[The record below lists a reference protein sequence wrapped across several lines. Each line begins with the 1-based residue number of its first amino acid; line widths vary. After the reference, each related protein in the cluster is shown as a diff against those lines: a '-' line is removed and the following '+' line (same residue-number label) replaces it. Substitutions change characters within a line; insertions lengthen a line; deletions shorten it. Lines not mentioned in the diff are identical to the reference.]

1 MSTDKSFVSDSGLI
15 IERQEQVW
23 TFILNRPE
31 KRNALSVDLVEGLIQ
46 GLDQAHAEQVPVLVF
61 RGQGKNFSA
70 GFDFSGFE
78 EQSEGDLVLRFVRLE
93 TLLQKVA
100 ASPAFTIG
108 LAHGRN
114 FGAGVDLFAA
124 CKHRICEQASSFRM
138 PGLRF
143 GLVLGSRRF
152 ANIVGR
158 EKAVYILASTA
169 TFDTQQ
175 AISMTFVHEVAEPGD
190 SNQRISALVTSMCAL
205 GHSTRSTLF
214 RVLDN
219 HNHDADMAD
228 LVRSAS
234 VPGLKARLQA
244 YLKGD

>member
-1 MSTDKSFVSDSGLI
+1 MSSDKTLTSDAELI
-15 IERQEQVW
+15 IERQEQAW
-23 TFILNRPE
+23 TFILNRPD
-31 KRNALSVDLVEGLIQ
+31 KRNALSAELVESLIE

-61 RGQGKNFSA
+61 RGHGKNFSA
-70 GFDFSGFE
+70 GFDFSAYQ

-124 CKHRICEQASSFRM
+124 CKYRICEPTSSFRM

-152 ANIVGR
+152 AQIVGR
-158 EKAVYILASTA
+158 DKAAYILASTA
-169 TFDTQQ
+169 TFEADQ
-175 AISMTFVHEVAEPGD
+175 AASMDFAHD
-190 SNQRISALVTSMCAL
+190 LVESGNWSQSIASLTASMGCLA
-205 GHSTRSTLF
+205 HTTRSTLF

-219 HNHDADMAD
+219 QHHDADLAD

-234 VPGLKARLQA
+234 APGLKARLQA

>member
-1 MSTDKSFVSDSGLI
+1 MSSDKTRVSEAELI
-15 IERQEQVW
+15 IERQEQAW
-23 TFILNRPE
+23 TFILNRPD
-31 KRNALSVDLVEGLIQ
+31 KRNALSADLVESLIQ

-61 RGQGKNFSA
+61 RGHGKSFSA
-70 GFDFSGFE
+70 GFDFSGFQE
-78 EQSEGDLVLRFVRLE
+78 RSEGDLVLRFVRLE
-93 TLLQKVA
+93 TLLQKIA

-108 LAHGRN
+108 LAQGRN

-124 CKHRICEQASSFRM
+124 CKYRICEPASSFRM
-138 PGLRF
+138 PGLKF

-152 ANIVGR
+152 AQIVGR
-158 EKAVYILASTA
+158 DKAAYILASTA
-169 TFDTQQ
+169 TFEAQQ
-175 AISMTFVHEVAEPGD
+175 AVSMGFVHDLVESSDWSQSIA
-190 SNQRISALVTSMCAL
+190 ALTVPMSCLA
-205 GHSTRSTLF
+205 HVTRSTLF

-219 HNHDADMAD
+219 QHHDADLAD